1 MPQEERMRAL
11 LAFPFGSFLML
22 RLEYVL
28 LTGGNE
34 LEAKILRLIE
44 KRMDDERR
52 RRYQTQMN
60 KMPPGTKETTAVL
73 DIPKNIWVPISH
85 ALFLYDL
92 YGLVLSENTLKRA
105 LSSLLKK
112 QLILTR
118 KGQGRYAPAEYQLNL
133 EKIAQEFAVMS
144 EQGRAR
150 YQPVIPSPDDPLQT
164 ASEDQAITLS
174 EQQAMIPSPTARVS
188 TADPLRVSV
197 IDPNRK
203 ETEKSDPGKKG
214 EAEEQ
219 PSPSSSSSQQQSASA
234 AVLSH
239 VLTIDQHPKTEGA
252 TVLPLVAPTASPPE
266 PGMPLDPEAI
276 VRLVEYKRGIPYDTA
291 SRSCQLH
298 SAQQL
303 IDLQL
308 PLDVELL
315 ERVYDE
321 CCDPW
326 WQQHFGDLHVTHLVA
341 REKQYGEPRI
351 MRLLKRVQAKM
362 NKAARI
368 AVPSSPGTGLHPPNA
383 SPRLVGVSGLPLIQ
397 APTQPMAVLAPKRS
411 RPHPVGRMVS

>member
-1 MPQEERMRAL
+1 MPQEERMSAL
-11 LAFPFGSFLML
+11 LTFPFGSFLML

-28 LTGGNE
+28 LTGNE

-52 RRYQTQMN
+52 RRYLAQINT
-60 KMPPGTKETTAVL
+60 MPSGTKETTVVL
-73 DIPKNIWVPISH
+73 DIPKDIWVPISH

-92 YGLVLSENTLKRA
+92 YGLVQSENTLKRA

-112 QLILTR
+112 QLIFTR

-133 EKIAQEFAVMS
+133 EKIEQEFVRMS
-144 EQGRAR
+144 KQGKAG
-150 YQPVIPSPDDPLQT
+150 YQPVTPSTNDPLEPEPGDQVITPSEGQSVIPST
-164 ASEDQAITLS
+164 ST
-174 EQQAMIPSPTARVS
+174 RVL
-188 TADPLRVSV
+188 TADPLRVSE
-197 IDPNRK
+197 IDPTRR
-203 ETEKSDPGKKG
+203 ETEKSDLGRKK

-219 PSPSSSSSQQQSASA
+219 PSPSSPSSQQQSAA
-234 AVLSH
+234 ATGIAH
-239 VLTIDQHPKTEGA
+239 ALTRDQNPKTEGSA
-252 TVLPLVAPTASPPE
+252 VGPLAAPPASPPE
-266 PGMPLDPEAI
+266 PGTPLDPEAI
-276 VRLVEYKRGIPYDTA
+276 VRLVEYKRGIPYDMA

-303 IDLQL
+303 IDMQL

-326 WQQHFGDLHVTHLVA
+326 WQQHFGDLHVTHLVV
-341 REKQYGEPRI
+341 REKQHGEPRI
-351 MRLLKRVQAKM
+351 VRLLKRVQAKM
-362 NKAARI
+362 NHAAS
-368 AVPSSPGTGLHPPNA
+368 VSTPSSQATGRHPPNA

-397 APTQPMAVLAPKRS
+397 APEQPMTVIGPKRC
-411 RPHPVGRMVS
+411 RPRPVGRMVS